1 MEGQGKSPRAVESP
15 LERID
20 IVLNRPRHGG
30 NVGAAARA
38 VKNMGLGGMRLVALE
53 EEVLPEARMLAAHA
67 VDILESARS
76 FDTLDQALAG
86 NDIILGTSRRVK
98 SARMRILTP
107 REAAAYVLENLG
119 SGRAAL
125 IFGPEDSGL
134 MADELSLCHGVV
146 SIPADERCP
155 SLNLAQAVMVLAYDL
170 RMALDG
176 LPSVRSFG
184 SPTDEEKD
192 QMFVQLM
199 SVLERS
205 GFFIRNPREKSALH
219 MREIF
224 SRGVRTSQDARIV
237 RGIFRRIGWALSRSE
252 KGTPFDPGDEE

>member
-1 MEGQGKSPRAVESP
+1 MVGEENKSKAVGCP
-15 LERID
+15 LENID

-38 VKNMGLGGMRLVALE
+38 VKNMGLGEMRLVALE
-53 EEVLPEARMLAAHA
+53 KEVLPEARMLAAHA

-76 FDTLDQALAG
+76 FDTLEQALAG
-86 NDIILGTSRRVK
+86 EDIILGTSRRVK
-98 SARMRILTP
+98 SARMRILTS
-107 REAAAYVLENLG
+107 REAAAHILENLG

-125 IFGPEDSGL
+125 VFGPEDTGL
-134 MADELSLCHGVV
+134 TAEELSLCHGVV

-176 LPSVRSFG
+176 FPSVRSFG
-184 SPTDEEKD
+184 GPTDEEKE
-192 QMFVQLM
+192 QMFVQLL

-205 GFFIRNPREKSALH
+205 GFFIRNPKERVVLH

-224 SRGVRTSQDARIV
+224 SRGVKTSQDARIV
-237 RGIFRRIGWALSRSE
+237 RGIFRRIGWALSKLE
-252 KGTPFDPGDEE
+252 NGTFFDPGDDQ